1 MKSLWK
7 EFRKYAVP
15 SVIGMM
21 VSALYI
27 VVDGI
32 FVGRGVGASAL
43 GSINVA
49 LPVTTLMIAISMMIT
64 MGGAA
69 IMSIKFGED
78 KYEEGNNIFL
88 QSLFLI
94 LAITGAV
101 SIVSVILP
109 EQIARILGA
118 SNELVKGTSEYLRYY
133 MMFGIGFAGSLAL
146 STFVRNDG
154 NPKLA
159 MISLI
164 LGAITNIALDYTFIF
179 IFNLGIAGAA
189 IASGLGQLASVFLL
203 LTHFARKKGK
213 LKLYMPK
220 LKKADLIR
228 ILKTGTP
235 EFMVQASPAIS
246 VFAFNQV
253 IIRRIGEIGIA
264 GFSIIGY
271 ISTVLLALFIG
282 ISQGIQP
289 LLSYNYGKEDY
300 EKVKK
305 VFKMGVKTNFAA
317 SLVIYL
323 MLLIFGEQIISIFNT
338 DKTLIKLTYDAM
350 VIYGFSFVIA
360 SINIVNITYYQSTE
374 KSKIA
379 NIISSSRGMLFTIVF
394 LIVLPLMIGN
404 IGIWISIILGEI
416 CTLILIMYLVYVKK
430 VDVQSDNKETKLFN
444 NKDIKV

>member
-7 EFRKYAVP
+7 EFMKYAVP

-43 GSINVA
+43 ASINVA
-49 LPVTTLMIAISMMIT
+49 LPITTLMIAITMMIT

-69 IMSIKFGED
+69 VMSIKFGEN

-94 LAITGAV
+94 IAITGVV
-101 SIVSVILP
+101 SIISVIFP
-109 EQIARILGA
+109 EQLARMLGA
-118 SNELVKGTSEYLRYY
+118 SDELLKGTAEYLRYY
-133 MMFGIGFAGSLAL
+133 MLFGLGFSGSLAL
-146 STFVRNDG
+146 SAFVRNDG
-154 NPKLA
+154 NPNLA

-164 LGAITNIALDYTFIF
+164 LGAVTNIALDYTFIF
-179 IFNLGIAGAA
+179 IFNLGIIGAA
-189 IASGLGQLASVFLL
+189 VASGLGQLSSVFLL
-203 LTHFARKKGK
+203 LTHFLRKRGN

-220 LKKADLIR
+220 LKKQELIR
-228 ILKTGTP
+228 IIRAGTP
-235 EFMVQASPAIS
+235 EFIVQVSPAVS

-271 ISTVLLALFIG
+271 ISAVLLALFIG

-289 LLSYNYGKEDY
+289 LLSYNYGKGDY

-305 VFKMGVKTNFAA
+305 VFKIGVKTNFTA
-317 SLVIYL
+317 SLIIYGI
-323 MLLIFGEQIISIFNT
+323 LLLFGEKIISIFNG
-338 DKTLIKLTYDAM
+338 DRILVKLTYEAM
-350 VIYGFSFVIA
+350 IIYAFSFVIA
-360 SINIVNITYYQSTE
+360 SINIVNVTYHQSTE
-374 KSKIA
+374 NSKIA
-379 NIISSSRGMLFTIVF
+379 NIISTSRGMIFTI
-394 LIVLPLMIGN
+394 LAIIILPLIIGD
-404 IGIWISIILGEI
+404 IGIWISIILGELL
-416 CTLILIMYLVYVKK
+416 TLALIIYLSYVKK
-430 VDVQSDNKETKLFN
+430 VDIKPNHKEIAVCS
-444 NKDIKV
+444 IKSA

>member
-49 LPVTTLMIAISMMIT
+49 LPVTTLMMAISMMIT

-69 IMSIKFGED
+69 IMSIKFGEN
-78 KYEEGNNIFL
+78 KHEEGNNIFL
-88 QSLFLI
+88 ESLFLI
-94 LAITGAV
+94 VVISAV
-101 SIVSVILP
+101 LSIVSVVFP
-109 EQIARILGA
+109 EQIARMLGA
-118 SNELVKGTSEYLRYY
+118 SDELVKGTAEYLRYY
-133 MMFGIGFAGSLAL
+133 MMFGIGFSGSLAL
-146 STFVRNDG
+146 SAFVRNDG
-154 NPKLA
+154 NPNLA

-179 IFNLGIAGAA
+179 IFKLGIAGAA
-189 IASGLGQLASVFLL
+189 IASGLGQLASVLLL

-220 LKKADLIR
+220 LNKADLIR

-235 EFMVQASPAIS
+235 EFMVQVSPAIS

-289 LLSYNYGKEDY
+289 LLSYNYGKKDY
-300 EKVKK
+300 DKVNK
-305 VFKMGVKTNFAA
+305 VFKMGLKTNFVA
-317 SLVIYL
+317 STLIYL
-323 MLLIFGEQIISIFNT
+323 MLLVFGEQIISIFNN

-350 VIYGFSFVIA
+350 IIYGFSFVIA
-360 SINIVNITYYQSTE
+360 SINIVNVTYYQSTE

-379 NIISSSRGMLFTIVF
+379 NIISTSRGMVFTIVF
-394 LIVLPLMIGN
+394 LIVLPLIIGD
-404 IGIWISIILGEI
+404 IGIWVSIILGEVA
-416 CTLILIMYLVYVKK
+416 TLILIMYLVYGKK
-430 VDVQSDNKETKLFN
+430 VNIKFDKKEIKLCN
-444 NKDIKV
+444 NKDIKA

>member
-1 MKSLWK
+1 
-7 EFRKYAVP
+7 
-15 SVIGMM
+15 
-21 VSALYI
+21 
-27 VVDGI
+27 
-32 FVGRGVGASAL
+32 
-43 GSINVA
+43 
-49 LPVTTLMIAISMMIT
+49 
-64 MGGAA
+64 
-69 IMSIKFGED
+69 
-78 KYEEGNNIFL
+78 
-88 QSLFLI
+88 
-94 LAITGAV
+94 
-101 SIVSVILP
+101 
-109 EQIARILGA
+109 
-118 SNELVKGTSEYLRYY
+118 
-133 MMFGIGFAGSLAL
+133 
-146 STFVRNDG
+146 
-154 NPKLA
+154 
-159 MISLI
+159 
-164 LGAITNIALDYTFIF
+164 
-179 IFNLGIAGAA
+179 
-189 IASGLGQLASVFLL
+189 
-203 LTHFARKKGK
+203 
-213 LKLYMPK
+213 MPK

-235 EFMVQASPAIS
+235 EFMVRASPAIS

>member
-27 VVDGI
+27 VVDGV
-32 FVGRGVGASAL
+32 FVGRGVGARAL

-69 IMSIKFGED
+69 IMSIKFGEN
-78 KYEEGNNIFL
+78 KHEEGNNIFL
-88 QSLFLI
+88 QSIFLI
-94 LAITGAV
+94 IAITGVV
-101 SIVSVILP
+101 SIVSVLFP
-109 EQIARILGA
+109 AQISRMLGA
-118 SNELVKGTSEYLRYY
+118 SDELIKGTAEYLRYY
-133 MMFGIGFAGSLAL
+133 MMFGIGFSGSLAL
-146 STFVRNDG
+146 SAFVRNDG

-164 LGAITNIALDYTFIF
+164 LGAITNIVLDYVFIF
-179 IFNLGIAGAA
+179 ILNLGIVGAA
-189 IASGLGQLASVFLL
+189 IASGLGQLSSVFLL
-203 LTHFARKKGK
+203 LTHFIRKKGT
-213 LKLYMPK
+213 LKLYIPR
-220 LKKADLIR
+220 LNKANLIR

-235 EFMVQASPAIS
+235 EFLVQVSPAIS

-289 LLSYNYGKEDY
+289 LLSYNYGKKDY
-300 EKVKK
+300 KKVNK
-305 VFKMGVKTNFAA
+305 VFKMGVKTNFVA

-323 MLLIFGEQIISIFNT
+323 LLLVFGDKIISIFNS

-350 VIYGFSFVIA
+350 IIYGFSFVIA
-360 SINIVNITYYQSTE
+360 SINIVNITYYQATE
-374 KSKIA
+374 NSKIA
-379 NIISSSRGMLFTIVF
+379 NIISANRGMVFTTVS
-394 LIVLPLMIGN
+394 LIMLPLMIGD
-404 IGIWISIILGEI
+404 IGIWSSIILGEVA
-416 CTLILIMYLVYVKK
+416 TLFLIMYLVYVKK
-430 VDVQSDNKETKLFN
+430 ADLKLNNKE
-444 NKDIKV
+444 IKI